1 MYLDFLKK
9 KYVVGTSNNEL
20 YIIKTEREMHNINH
34 LFLSIIV
41 IKSCAKKKFETYFH
55 SVNVLISILSQL
67 FATELFGPLPPNS
80 KIVTYIGNRNYRLGL
95 SKCLI

>member
-41 IKSCAKKKFETYFH
+41 IKSCAKK
-55 SVNVLISILSQL
+55 
-67 FATELFGPLPPNS
+67 NS
-80 KIVTYIGNRNYRLGL
+80 KHIFIQ
-95 SKCLI
+95 